1 MKRVQERKRPKG
13 GSTLEARERERERHA
28 ACGFSEEQT
37 EGITIA
43 YKVLEVY
50 PQSRRVL
57 ITCDAPEASQPI
69 TYSLLASRGILVAKK
84 VVHDS
89 VPASFN
95 INITIKS
102 SPDLLTY
109 SCQATS
115 NSGTY
120 GPSSRL
126 QMYQELWA
134 KPVSQL
140 QADFVLRHGDSGPTV
155 ELSCLAS
162 SGSPPITYRLVGN
175 GGRVLAQ
182 QRPLHGKPAN
192 FSLPLSQTT
201 GWFQC
206 EAEND
211 VGVDSSARIPLPREA
226 RAKLV
231 TTLAGELP
239 LTPTCILA
247 GSLVSIAVIASR
259 MLSST
264 GL

>member
-1 MKRVQERKRPKG
+1 MAVLQ
-13 GSTLEARERERERHA
+13 LLFFAVLA
-28 ACGFSEEQT
+28 ACGLSEEQT

-50 PQSRRVL
+50 PQSQRVL
-57 ITCDAPEASQPI
+57 ISCDAPEAPRPI
-69 TYSLLASRGILVAKK
+69 TYSLMASRGVLVAKK

-89 VPASFN
+89 TPASFN

-102 SPDLLTY
+102 NPDLLTY
-109 SCQATS
+109 SCQAAS

-140 QADFVLRHGDSGPTV
+140 HANLDLILHKDNSGPTA

-162 SGSPPITYRLVGN
+162 SGSPPITYRLVGSN
-175 GGRVLAQ
+175 GWVLAQ
-182 QRPLHGKPAN
+182 QRPLHGKPAS
-192 FSLPLSQTT
+192 FSLPLSQTSD
-201 GWFQC
+201 WFQC
-206 EAEND
+206 EAENNIS
-211 VGVDSSARIPLPREA
+211 VDRSARVLLPPEA
-226 RAKLV
+226 PSELA
-231 TTLAGELP
+231 TALAGELP

-247 GSLVSIAVIASR
+247 GSLISIVVIASK

-264 GL
+264 RL

>member
-1 MKRVQERKRPKG
+1 MALLQLLFFAMLAAAR
-13 GSTLEARERERERHA
+13 GS
-28 ACGFSEEQT
+28 SEEQT
-37 EGITIA
+37 DGITIA
-43 YKVLEVY
+43 YQVLEVY

-57 ITCDAPEASQPI
+57 ITCDAPEAPRPI
-69 TYSLLASRGILVAKK
+69 TYSLLASRGVLVAKK

-89 VPASFN
+89 APASFN

-109 SCQATS
+109 SCQAAS

-126 QMYQELWA
+126 QMYRELWA

-140 QADFVLRHGDSGPTV
+140 QANFVLRHRESGPTV
-155 ELSCLAS
+155 ELTCLAS

-192 FSLPLSQTT
+192 FSLPLSQTSD
-201 GWFQC
+201 WFQC
-206 EAEND
+206 EAENN
-211 VGVDSSARIPLPREA
+211 VGVDSSARIPLPPAEA

-231 TTLAGELP
+231 TALPGELP

-264 GL
+264 R